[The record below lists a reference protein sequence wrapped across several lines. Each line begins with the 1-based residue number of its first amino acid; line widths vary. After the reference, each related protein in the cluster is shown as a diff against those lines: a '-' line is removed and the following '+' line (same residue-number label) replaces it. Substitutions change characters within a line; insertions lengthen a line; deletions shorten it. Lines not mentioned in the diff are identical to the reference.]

1 MLETLPQPSGSAR
14 TTGLGTGHFLEP
26 PVPGSPATTSSTE
39 QSRRT
44 IQRFVRD
51 DQICVLTF
59 DRPGSAANI
68 FDRRTLAELHEE
80 IDFIAG
86 ASQLKGLVIT
96 SAKRAI
102 FIAGVD
108 LKTMNEGASLEEV
121 RELIELGQ
129 TVMNRLAAL
138 SIPTVA
144 AVHGA
149 ALGGGYELCLACDYR
164 LASSDRETR
173 LGLPETL
180 LGLLPAWGGS
190 TRLPRL
196 VGLPKAL
203 DVILAGKTLA
213 AKQALKCG
221 MVDELAPAEYLVEV
235 AARLVSRGK
244 PRRSGRRLLNNPL
257 VAAIL
262 AARLRREL
270 FKKTRGNYPAVCK
283 ALEVVTGGVSKSIPA
298 SLALERDGILELVQT
313 EACRNL
319 IRVFFLQERAKKLT
333 LVCRLLNTM
342 TTHPGIVPGGHSR
355 MAQRF
360 NVGDQCP
367 TSSNLEG
374 TAEVMATELGDPALA
389 ASPTS
394 PEVQRNG
401 FVTSV
406 SSDPLP
412 LAQPPLSVDPK
423 PITHTAVIGSGVMG
437 AGIAQWLSARKLPVI
452 LRDLNAEQVA
462 KGMAAI
468 ARIYQEGAKRH
479 TFTSLE
485 VRQGMDRIHPAPV
498 EVPLHKVDLV
508 IEAAVE
514 KLELK
519 QKIFHRLDELVADDT
534 ILATNT
540 SALPVSELA
549 ATTRRP
555 ERVIGLHFFNP
566 VHRMQLVEIVAARQ
580 TSPDVLQRAL
590 RFVQQIGKFPVV
602 VKDSPGFL
610 VNRILMPYLVEAG
623 TLFEA
628 GAGVTKLDQ
637 AMLDFGMPMGPMCLL
652 DEVGIDVALH
662 VAHSLAANYPDR
674 MAVPEA
680 LSKMVQAGLLGR
692 KTGRGFYLHRKGKPP
707 QPNEQ
712 VASFVRSQAASA
724 LSQKDLQDRM
734 ALLMVNE
741 AARCLE
747 EQVVTEP
754 DDVDFAMVMGT
765 GFAPFRGGPLRYAD
779 TVGAATL
786 VAAMDRLVASGS
798 AHFTPCALL
807 RSKAASGT
815 KFYAGAPDSNRA
827 PIEAPSAGR
836 SIPNGDLTNK
846 ANLAGTNPPI
856 SKPEAEP
863 LLEEPRS
870 LIDTSKMSAGQRAAI
885 ELTEA
890 AREIAQQPSFISGL
904 FMGSADFSHIRP
916 FPTQS
921 EEDRNQGDAF
931 LQKLKTLL
939 RDKVDPDEIDRT
951 GEIPACVLEE
961 LAKLGAFGIK
971 ISPQYG
977 GLGLSQTNY
986 CRAAM
991 LLGGYCGNLTALL
1004 SAHQSIGVP
1013 QPLILFGTEEQK
1025 RKYLPRVARGEI
1037 SAFALTESVAGS
1049 DPATL
1054 QTHAEPT
1061 PDGQSFILNGEK
1073 LWCTNGIKA
1082 GVIVVMAKTPRKM
1095 VAGKA
1100 RDQITAFIVET
1111 DWPGV
1116 EVTHRCRFM
1125 GLKALYNGVMRF
1137 TNVRV
1142 PRENILLAE
1151 GKGLRVALT
1160 TLNTGRLTLPAAC
1173 VGLAKRCLEISSRWA
1188 GERAQWGAPIG
1199 KHAAIADKI
1208 ARMAANTFAMESMTL
1223 LAASAVDRDKHADV
1237 RLEAA
1242 MCKMWGSERAW
1253 EIVNDALQIRG
1264 GRGYETAASLAARDE
1279 VPAPLERF
1287 LRDSRINTIFEG
1299 SSEIMRLFIAREA
1312 LDPHLKLSAAAL
1324 NSKLPLSQRLRA
1336 VAKAAMFYARW
1347 YPKQWLPLE
1356 AFKVQA
1362 SDSAPL
1368 SRHLRYAVR
1377 TSRKLARTLF
1387 HAMLRHGPKLE
1398 RQQLLLGRF
1407 VDIGTEL
1414 FAITAT
1420 CLRAERLMQSD
1431 TTDSNRAELVHL
1443 ADYFCFASRLRIEET
1458 FRAVRRNADR
1468 AGYRLAQQVLA
1479 ASHHI
1484 TTESDSLHA

>member
-1 MLETLPQPSGSAR
+1 MIKTLPPQPLASANP
-14 TTGLGTGHFLEP
+14 TGLAADFFINA
-26 PVPGSPATTSSTE
+26 PVPNAPATTPSTE
-39 QSRRT
+39 PSRRT
-44 IQRFVRD
+44 IQRFVRQ

-59 DRPGSAANI
+59 DRPGSTANI
-68 FDRRTLAELHEE
+68 FDRRTLLELQEE

-86 ASQLKGLVIT
+86 APHLKGLVIT
-96 SAKRAI
+96 SAKSSI

-108 LKTMNEGASLEEV
+108 LKTMNEGASLEVV

-138 SIPTVA
+138 PIPTVA

-164 LASSDRETR
+164 LASSDRATK

-235 AARLVSRGK
+235 AARMIGRGK
-244 PRRSGRRLLNNPL
+244 PQRSGRRLLNNRL
-257 VAAIL
+257 VATLL
-262 AARLRREL
+262 AARLRGQL
-270 FKKTRGNYPAVCK
+270 FKKTRGHYPAVCK
-283 ALEVVTGGVSKSIPA
+283 ALEVVTRGVSRTITA
-298 SLALERDGILELVQT
+298 SLALEREAIFELVQT
-313 EACRNL
+313 EACHNL
-319 IRVFFLQERAKKLT
+319 IRVFFLQERAKK
-333 LVCRLLNTM
+333 RLLAGPSADCSARAP
-342 TTHPGIVPGGHSR
+342 TTVE
-355 MAQRF
+355 AQRKGR
-360 NVGDQCP
+360 VP
-367 TSSNLEG
+367 
-374 TAEVMATELGDPALA
+374 
-389 ASPTS
+389 
-394 PEVQRNG
+394 
-401 FVTSV
+401 SV
-406 SSDPLP
+406 CSDPLL
-412 LAQPPLSVDPK
+412 LAQPPFSVEPK
-423 PITHTAVIGSGVMG
+423 PVTQTAVIGSGVMG
-437 AGIAQWLSARKLPVI
+437 AGIAQWLSARKLPVV
-452 LRDLNAEQVA
+452 LRDLNTEQVA
-462 KGMAAI
+462 KGMAVI
-468 ARIYQEGAKRH
+468 ARIYREGAKRH
-479 TFTSLE
+479 VFTTLE
-485 VRQGMDRIHPAPV
+485 VRQGMDRISPAPV
-498 EVPLHKVDLV
+498 EVPLRHADLV

-519 QKIFHRLDELVADDT
+519 QKIFHRLDELVAEDT

-580 TSPDVLQRAL
+580 TSPEVLQRAV
-590 RFVQQIGKFPVV
+590 RFVQQIGKLPVV

-628 GAGVTKLDQ
+628 GADLTKLDE
-637 AMLDFGMPMGPMCLL
+637 AMLDFGMPMGPMGLL
-652 DEVGIDVALH
+652 DEIGIDVALH

-674 MAVPEA
+674 MAVPET

-692 KTGRGFYLHRKGKPP
+692 KTGRGFYLHRKGKSP
-707 QPNEQ
+707 QPNQE
-712 VASFVRSQAASA
+712 VVPFVRGQAARA
-724 LSQKDLQDRM
+724 LTQRDLQDRM
-734 ALLMVNE
+734 VLLMVNE

-747 EQVVTEP
+747 EEVVTEP
-754 DDVDFAMVMGT
+754 EKVDFAMIMGT

-779 TVGAATL
+779 TVGATTL

-798 AHFTPCALL
+798 AHFNPCDLL
-807 RSKAASGT
+807 RSMAGSGS
-815 KFYAGAPDSNRA
+815 KFYAAVPDSSRA
-827 PIEAPSAGR
+827 LRRTPSTKPP
-836 SIPNGDLTNK
+836 IPNGHQTSKVNM
-846 ANLAGTNPPI
+846 AGTNLPV
-856 SKPEAEP
+856 SKPQPELP
-863 LLEEPRS
+863 VEEPRS
-870 LIDTSKMSAGQRAAI
+870 LIDTSKMSAGQRAAL

-890 AREIAQQPSFISGL
+890 AREIAQQESFVSGL
-904 FMGSADFSHIRP
+904 FMGSADFSRLGS

-921 EEDRNQGDAF
+921 TEDRDQGDAF
-931 LQKLKTLL
+931 LQKLETLL
-939 RDKVDPDEIDRT
+939 REKVDPDEIDRT
-951 GEIPACVLEE
+951 GEIPASVLKE
-961 LAKLGAFGIK
+961 LAQLGAFGIK
-971 ISPQYG
+971 IAPQYG

-991 LLGGYCGNLTALL
+991 LLGGYCGNVTALL

-1025 RKYLPRVARGEI
+1025 RKYLPRAAQGEI
-1037 SAFALTESVAGS
+1037 SAFALTESGAGS
-1049 DPATL
+1049 DPATM

-1061 PDGQSFILNGEK
+1061 PDGQAFILNGEK
-1073 LWCTNGIKA
+1073 LWCTNGTKA
-1082 GVIVVMAKTPRKM
+1082 GVIVVMAKTPPKI
-1095 VAGKA
+1095 VAGKP

-1173 VGLAKRCLEISSRWA
+1173 VGLAKRCLEITTGWA
-1188 GERAQWGAPIG
+1188 GQRAQWGAPIG
-1199 KHAAIADKI
+1199 RHAAIADRI

-1242 MCKMWGSERAW
+1242 MCKMWGSEQSW
-1253 EIVNDALQIRG
+1253 EIVNDAVQIRG
-1264 GRGYETAASLAARDE
+1264 GRGYETAASLRARGE
-1279 VPAPLERF
+1279 GPAPLERF

-1312 LDPHLKLSAAAL
+1312 LDPHLKLSAAVL
-1324 NSKLPLSQRLRA
+1324 NSKLPLSKRLRA
-1336 VAKAAMFYARW
+1336 AAKAALFYAKW
-1347 YPKQWLPLE
+1347 YPRQWLPAL
-1356 AFKVQA
+1356 
-1362 SDSAPL
+1362 APFE
-1368 SRHLRYAVR
+1368 SSFFHATRTTHHLRYAAR

-1420 CLRAERLMQSD
+1420 CLHAERLMQSK
-1431 TTDSNRAELVHL
+1431 TTDANRAELLRL
-1443 ADYFCFASRLRIEET
+1443 ADYFCRASRLRIAER
-1458 FRAVRRNADR
+1458 FRAVRQNADSV
-1468 AGYRLAQQVLA
+1468 GYRLAQQVLA
-1479 ASHHI
+1479 GTYPAA
-1484 TTESDSLHA
+1484 TESDSSLERLSKWEPT